1 MYCLKVDKVK
11 KNVKSDS
18 LNVVAVADTQYLS
31 FDNFEKL
38 YKEKQMFD
46 KKVSK
51 KYEYQTS
58 VYKVSNNG
66 LRVEKLSDKSLY
78 SKELDTMAKHCI
90 SEKVENM
97 ESEMTDSFKSY
108 SFLKQ
113 ILEKDNF
120 DFKIIS
126 GYDKDKYSK
135 YGILLICGIK
145 VERCKVEKFL
155 SKGVGRPKKIEI
167 VTLEIEKVKSTP
179 KYEIRILDNG
189 VSKIMFCE
197 STQNEIVR
205 ILNNDYG
212 IVL

>member
-66 LRVEKLSDKSLY
+66 LRVEKLSDSNIYSL
-78 SKELDTMAKHCI
+78 
-90 SEKVENM
+90 VENM

-113 ILEKDNF
+113 ILERDNF
-120 DFKIIS
+120 DFKIIC

-135 YGILLICGIK
+135 YGILLICGIE

-155 SKGVGRPKKIEI
+155 SKGVGRPKKTEI

>member
-1 MYCLKVDKVK
+1 MYCLKVDKIK

-66 LRVEKLSDKSLY
+66 LRVEKLSDSNLY
-78 SKELDTMAKHCI
+78 SL
-90 SEKVENM
+90 VENM

-108 SFLKQ
+108 SYIKQ
-113 ILEKDNF
+113 LLENSGL

-155 SKGVGRPKKIEI
+155 SKGVGRPKKTEI

-212 IVL
+212 IRL

>member
-51 KYEYQTS
+51 KYEYQTN

-66 LRVEKLSDKSLY
+66 LRVEKLSDNNIYSL
-78 SKELDTMAKHCI
+78 
-90 SEKVENM
+90 VENL
-97 ESEMTDSFKSY
+97 ENEMTDSFKSY
-108 SFLKQ
+108 SYIKQ
-113 ILEKDNF
+113 LLENSGF

-135 YGILLICGIK
+135 YGILIISDVK

-155 SKGVGRPKKIEI
+155 SKGVGRPKKTEI

-179 KYEIRILDNG
+179 KYEVRILDNG

-212 IVL
+212 IVLQNF

>member
-1 MYCLKVDKVK
+1 MYCLKVDKIK

-58 VYKVSNNG
+58 VYKVTNNG
-66 LRVEKLSDKSLY
+66 LRVEKLSDNNIYSL
-78 SKELDTMAKHCI
+78 
-90 SEKVENM
+90 VENM

-108 SFLKQ
+108 SYIKQ
-113 ILEKDNF
+113 LLENSGF

-135 YGILLICGIK
+135 YGILVISSVM

-155 SKGVGRPKKIEI
+155 SKGVGRPKKTEI

-212 IVL
+212 ILI

>member
-11 KNVKSDS
+11 KNVKSEQSSFDS
-18 LNVVAVADTQYLS
+18 LNVVTVADTQYLS

-51 KYEYQTS
+51 KYKYQTN

-66 LRVEKLSDKSLY
+66 LRVEKLSDNNIYSL
-78 SKELDTMAKHCI
+78 
-90 SEKVENM
+90 VENL
-97 ESEMTDSFKSY
+97 ENEMTDSFKSY
-108 SFLKQ
+108 SYIKQ
-113 ILEKDNF
+113 LLENSGF

-135 YGILLICGIK
+135 YGILIISGIK

-155 SKGVGRPKKIEI
+155 SKGVGRPKKTEI

-179 KYEIRILDNG
+179 KYEVRILDNG

-212 IVL
+212 ISL

>member
-1 MYCLKVDKVK
+1 MYCLKVDKIK
-11 KNVKSDS
+11 KNIKSDS

-51 KYEYQTS
+51 KYEYQTN

-66 LRVEKLSDKSLY
+66 LRVEKLSDSNLY
-78 SKELDTMAKHCI
+78 SL
-90 SEKVENM
+90 VENM

-113 ILEKDNF
+113 ILERDNLE
-120 DFKIIS
+120 FKIIS

-155 SKGVGRPKKIEI
+155 SKGVGRPKKTEI

-212 IVL
+212 IKL

>member
-1 MYCLKVDKVK
+1 MYCLKVDKIK
-11 KNVKSDS
+11 KNVKSEQSSLDS
-18 LNVVAVADTQYLS
+18 LNVVMVADTQYLS

-66 LRVEKLSDKSLY
+66 LRVEKLSDSNLY
-78 SKELDTMAKHCI
+78 SL
-90 SEKVENM
+90 VENM

-108 SFLKQ
+108 SYIKQ
-113 ILEKDNF
+113 LLENSGF

-155 SKGVGRPKKIEI
+155 SKGVGRPKKTEI